1 MSLNLEGGVIIHHEK
16 KRRWVKTFYCI
27 GCSTND
33 FVGIYS
39 TLYHFGHAKTV
50 EKTPW
55 MFL

>member
-1 MSLNLEGGVIIHHEK
+1 MK
-16 KRRWVKTFYCI
+16 KKEEVGKKTFFFT

-33 FVGIYS
+33 FAGIYS